1 MPADAKDAA
10 DTSRRLRYAFEAT
23 LGIPF
28 TEGNR
33 VEALRNGEEIFP
45 AMLEAIDKAEHT
57 VDFLTF
63 VYWTGDIA
71 QRFAAALSA
80 AAGRGVK
87 VKVLLDSYG
96 AKPMDHQLLDE
107 MRSAGCTVC
116 WFRPMARIKFWQ
128 MDHRTHRKVLIA
140 DQRVGFTGGVGIA
153 AEWEGDARNPDEW
166 RDTHF
171 RITGPAVLGL
181 RSAFIGN
188 WTEAGNPL
196 PDVSVPGSEGGSAEG
211 DPDDRGGGDGP
222 GDALVQTVRSTASI
236 KWADAFLLMR
246 LAIHEARERLRI
258 TTAYFVPDDI
268 AVDLL
273 CEAAGRGVDVQV
285 IVPGPHTDERLC
297 RLAGE
302 EKYQPLLDAGVRL
315 YHFQPAM
322 IHAKVITVD
331 RTLSLIGSA
340 NFNSRS
346 IQKDD
351 EVCLSVLDPRLTKT
365 LDEHFDHDRS
375 RSEAINPAQWRDRGI
390 WQRTK
395 EKLTRLVRGEL

>member
-1 MPADAKDAA
+1 MADRDRSAPEI
-10 DTSRRLRYAFEAT
+10 TRRLRYAFEAT

-33 VEALRNGEEIFP
+33 IEPLRNGDEIFP
-45 AMLEAIDKAEHT
+45 AMLEAIDGAEHT

-63 VYWTGDIA
+63 VYWTGEIA
-71 QRFAAALSA
+71 RRFATSLSA
-80 AAGRGVK
+80 AAERGVS

-96 AKPMDHQLLDE
+96 AKPMENRLLDQ
-107 MRSAGCTVC
+107 MRGAGCTVC
-116 WFRPMARIKFWQ
+116 WFRPMARLKFWE

-153 AEWEGDARNPDEW
+153 AEWEGDARDADEW

-196 PDVSVPGSEGGSAEG
+196 PDVSIPGSEGGSSEG
-211 DPDDRGGGDGP
+211 DEDDRGGSDGP
-222 GDALVQTVRSTASI
+222 GEAMVQTVRSTASI

-268 AVDLL
+268 AVGLL
-273 CEAAGRGVDVQV
+273 CDAAKRGVDVQI

-297 RLAGE
+297 RLAGQ

-315 YHFQPAM
+315 YHYQPAM
-322 IHAKVITVD
+322 IHAKIITVD
-331 RTLSLIGSA
+331 RTLAMIGSA

-351 EVCLSVLDPRLTKT
+351 EICLSVLDPPLTAT
-365 LDEHFDHDRS
+365 LDEHFEHDRS
-375 RSEAINPAQWRDRGI
+375 RSEAIDPARWKDRSA
-390 WQRTK
+390 WQKTQ
-395 EKLTRLVRGEL
+395 EKLTKLVRGEL